1 MSTGCVRSL
10 SNKAEHTITMHDH
23 LCSTKSA
30 WGSSADG
37 NADMEN
43 PKLSSEED
51 PQDKL
56 TQKKPRRKDTPVLN
70 CPPLIPGV
78 RLMKTEA
85 RMIHQEEEEKEMK
98 K

>member
-23 LCSTKSA
+23 LY
-30 WGSSADG
+30 G